1 MAQAMEFGG
10 LEIAGFSHRDAD
22 RILERIRA
30 VTAAEVQSVANRY
43 FGDDA
48 LTVVTL
54 SPQSIAD
61 GAARSPQPAG
71 ARRH

>member
-1 MAQAMEFGG
+1 MGQAMEIGS
-10 LEIAGFSHRDAD
+10 LEITGISHRDAD

-30 VTAAEVQSVANRY
+30 VTAAEVQAVAQRY

-54 SPQSIAD
+54 LPQPLAN
-61 GAARSPQPAG
+61 GPARAPAPPAG
-71 ARRH
+71 ARH